1 MWFCQTDA
9 GHDYGT
15 IKDRGMR
22 KLVVE
27 RDGKAALVDNPSYA

>member
-1 MWFCQTDA
+1 MPATTTA
-9 GHDYGT
+9 L

-27 RDGKAALVDNPSYA
+27 RDGKPALVDNPNFA